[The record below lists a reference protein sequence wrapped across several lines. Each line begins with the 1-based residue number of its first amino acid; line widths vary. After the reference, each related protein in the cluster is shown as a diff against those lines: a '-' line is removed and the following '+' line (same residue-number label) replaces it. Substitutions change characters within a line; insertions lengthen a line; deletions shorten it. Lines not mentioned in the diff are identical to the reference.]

1 MFMKACH
8 KAASPQAILLPCRCW
23 RADGEACAVKVV
35 SLADATGDETQR
47 MGHVEREA
55 AILRR
60 LQDLPQVVRLLEGP
74 LYSSSCAFLVFR

>member
-1 MFMKACH
+1 M
-8 KAASPQAILLPCRCW
+8 
-23 RADGEACAVKVV
+23 V

-47 MGHVEREA
+47 TGHMEREA

-74 LYSSSCAFLVFR
+74 LYSGGCAFLVFRWECTYLGAWEHLHRPVW